1 MKIDLYSATGAKK
14 GSLELPAMLFD
25 APINEGLM
33 HQAVIRVQ
41 GNRRNAIANTKT
53 RSELRG
59 SSRKIYAQKGTGRA
73 RHGTIRG
80 NVMRGGNKSFGPKSN
95 ANFTTDMPQKMRHQA
110 LFSSLSLQAKSGAI
124 IGLEDYPQE
133 MKTKKMS
140 ELLGKLPV
148 ELGRN
153 ILVVLPAKH
162 KGLSLSVRNI
172 PRVKAI
178 LVDFLNPEEVL
189 RSRYIVILADAVK
202 RAEEVFGTKKK
213 AEAKEKKPRA
223 EKRAPKKASAPKAT
237 KKASTPKAP
246 KKTSSTSKKK

>member
-14 GSLELPAMLFD
+14 GSLELPAMMFE

-33 HQAVIRVQ
+33 HQAIIMVQ

-80 NVMRGGNKSFGPKSN
+80 NVMLGGNKSFGPKSN
-95 ANFTTDMPQKMRHQA
+95 ANFTTNMPQKMRHQA

-162 KGLSLSVRNI
+162 SGVAMSVRNL
-172 PRVKAI
+172 PRVKAV
-178 LVDFLNPEEVL
+178 LVDYLNPEEVL

-202 RAEEVFGTKKK
+202 RAEEVFGSKKRNAKPVKEAKPK
-213 AEAKEKKPRA
+213 AEKK
-223 EKRAPKKASAPKAT
+223 APKKAT
-237 KKASTPKAP
+237 KKKTSTPKN
-246 KKTSSTSKKK
+246 